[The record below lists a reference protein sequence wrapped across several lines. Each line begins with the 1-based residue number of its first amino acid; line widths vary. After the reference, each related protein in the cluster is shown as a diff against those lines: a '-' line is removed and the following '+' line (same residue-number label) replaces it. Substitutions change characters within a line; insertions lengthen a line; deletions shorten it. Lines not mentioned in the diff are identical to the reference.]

1 MATVILG
8 GGIIGT
14 SIAYY
19 LSEQAQSAGKQHEI
33 HIIDTSPELFASA
46 SGYAAGFCARDWF
59 APEITSLGQL
69 SFGLQ
74 RKLADENNG
83 RERWGYMES
92 TAVSLQVEGPDG
104 EKSERG
110 DDWLRRGAS
119 RAEVAVRKEANTDEG
134 DPSPL
139 WLTKQKGG
147 TAERISD
154 KGSAAQV

>member
-14 SIAYY
+14 SIAYF

-33 HIIDTSPELFASA
+33 HIVDPSTELFASA
-46 SGYAAGFCARDWF
+46 SGYAAGFCAKDWF
-59 APEITSLGQL
+59 APELAPLGLL
-69 SFGLQ
+69 SFALH

-92 TAVSLQVEGPDG
+92 TALGLEVEGKNG
-104 EKSERG
+104 EKAGAG

-119 RAEVAVRKEANTDEG
+119 RAEVAVRKDGEEDEG
-134 DPSPL
+134 DLSPL
-139 WLTKQKGG
+139 WLTKQEGG
-147 TAERISD
+147 TVGRISD
-154 KGSAAQV
+154 KGSAAQM